1 MGVILYFDM
10 AIQEISL
17 IPILTIVR
25 IRSRNNELINLYILY
40 NTLQNYY
47 NVLK

>member
-17 IPILTIVR
+17 IPIVK
-25 IRSRNNELINLYILY
+25 IRSKNNELINLYILY

-47 NVLK
+47 NILK